1 MSEASSK
8 KNNPVIQFNAIQS
21 GKKPKVRRVVHRIA
35 ARSVLDCR
43 MEPPEK
49 KGRSNRKRKPSESEI
64 ESGNESEYQV
74 SEDEEDGEEKSE
86 EEGEEEVE
94 EEVEEDEGPTGTPEE
109 SETLDGEKKKK
120 ISKKQQKIPIQF
132 PKMDVDEDVYSMKQ
146 IPLDF
151 HYKRVVKPGHKDE
164 EWLQIEIDE
173 SCIEKT
179 KKTPAIKKVV
189 HIEKNNNFKRAEM
202 MEKVRLHFDHYDAS
216 KSAKDLHE
224 EMIREPTAFQ
234 MVALIS
240 DDQSKIDKK
249 LNKKACNGEA
259 FDFFEIVRKP
269 TNENPFPFTGKY
281 IIFQSFLKMI

>member
-1 MSEASSK
+1 MSKASSK
-8 KNNPVIQFNAIQS
+8 KNGPVIQFNSIQS
-21 GKKPKVRRVVHRIA
+21 GKDQKVRRIIHRKE
-35 ARSVLDCR
+35 ARSLLDCR
-43 MEPPEK
+43 TEPPEK
-49 KGRSNRKRKPSESEI
+49 NGRPNRKRKPSESEI
-64 ESGNESEYQV
+64 ESENESDYRV
-74 SEDEEDGEEKSE
+74 SEDDEDGEEKSE
-86 EEGEEEVE
+86 EDGEEVE
-94 EEVEEDEGPTGTPEE
+94 EEVEEHEEPTGTTEE

-189 HIEKNNNFKRAEM
+189 HIEKNNNFKRTEM
-202 MEKVRLHFDHYDAS
+202 MEKVRLHFNDHYDAS
-216 KSAKDLHE
+216 KSAKNLHE

-249 LNKKACNGEA
+249 LGKKACNGEA